1 MFDIKYLLDMSQRRP
16 RESCLEK
23 EGEQSRQE
31 GAVRIIT
38 QTVADVLL
46 TTSTTKYEEIS
57 TVAVCRV

>member
-1 MFDIKYLLDMSQRRP
+1 MFDIKYLLDVSQRRP

-46 TTSTTKYEEIS
+46 TS
-57 TVAVCRV
+57 